1 ANDTESYSVKW
12 WNYVWSPQY
21 GSPEVSADKP
31 DPAVLE
37 KAQKTELKGH
47 RRRDKVTVKSA
58 TLQPDKRTVFLEI
71 PGIKP
76 VMQMHLKVD
85 LESTGGDEITIDIWN
100 TINKLGRDQSN

>member
-1 ANDTESYSVKW
+1 
-12 WNYVWSPQY
+12 
-21 GSPEVSADKP
+21 
-31 DPAVLE
+31 
-37 KAQKTELKGH
+37 
-47 RRRDKVTVKSA
+47 
-58 TLQPDKRTVFLEI
+58 VFLEI